1 VEIQKVPV
9 NLFPLLHLFSCKA
22 RLLFVLGDA
31 LKFEIYCL
39 ELLSFL
45 VEQFALLCSLAL
57 ALAFQNIS
65 DMLGYAMQIQ

>member
-39 ELLSFL
+39 ELISSL

-57 ALAFQNIS
+57 AFQNIS
-65 DMLGYAMQIQ
+65 DMLDYSIQLQ